1 MLQLLQSV
9 RVVLV
14 APKTPANIGAVA
26 RVCANFE
33 APELWL
39 VAPRCDPADGDI
51 VKVSCWGLA
60 ASNQQHCCVRV
71 SPSLAG
77 QAGKPET
84 LQSDRQVRFTAGNKR
99 RRLNAVD
106 VRCAGGIWC

>member
-1 MLQLLQSV
+1 VSEPACSRSQLSFNLQQHSPTPSFTLQLLQSV

-33 APELWL
+33 APELVL

-51 VKVSCWGLA
+51 VKVGWTRGTWCMQLA
-60 ASNQQHCCVRV
+60 ALLSA
-71 SPSLAG
+71 SLPHRA
-77 QAGKPET
+77 
-84 LQSDRQVRFTAGNKR
+84 
-99 RRLNAVD
+99 
-106 VRCAGGIWC
+106 

>member
-39 VAPRCDPADGDI
+39 VAPRCNPADGEI
-51 VKVSCWGLA
+51 VKVSCWGLV
-60 ASNQQHCCVRV
+60 ASG
-71 SPSLAG
+71 S
-77 QAGKPET
+77 
-84 LQSDRQVRFTAGNKR
+84 TA
-99 RRLNAVD
+99 V
-106 VRCAGGIWC
+106 